1 MLSAVN
7 ANPGDTLQAASPSEE
22 TKLPL
27 SAACALLA
35 LMVQSQSNTQTGSKA
50 DAELDFKKME
60 ELRKQ
65 LADAIQQA
73 KDAANDSGFFGFLG
87 DVFGSDVAQI
97 AGAVAAVAAVV
108 ATGGAAGP
116 LILIALAEGLQAA
129 AKLGPE
135 LGIDPK
141 ICMALGLA
149 SAAVGICTGAGSAQA
164 FGEVADVA
172 RGVELGA
179 HVAQAGSTATGGA
192 PNASSKALKPRAR
205 SESSSG
211 NALRSPMRN
220 VDVCESSARASTP
233 RSMLAAIAG
242 TPYTTAC
249 SPSRTTL
256 PLARA
261 MPPQLRRAVSASVAP
276 LRSAA
281 P

>member
-192 PNASSKALKPRAR
+192 LHFVSAHYQAKSLGYQADATGYQAANDTTSLDLDAALDMLQRALKTEQR
-205 SESSSG
+205 E
-211 NALRSPMRN
+211 
-220 VDVCESSARASTP
+220 
-233 RSMLAAIAG
+233 
-242 TPYTTAC
+242 TA
-249 SPSRTTL
+249 T
-256 PLARA
+256 
-261 MPPQLRRAVSASVAP
+261 VSAITQDNSNTNTA
-276 LRSAA
+276 LSNRI
-281 P
+281 